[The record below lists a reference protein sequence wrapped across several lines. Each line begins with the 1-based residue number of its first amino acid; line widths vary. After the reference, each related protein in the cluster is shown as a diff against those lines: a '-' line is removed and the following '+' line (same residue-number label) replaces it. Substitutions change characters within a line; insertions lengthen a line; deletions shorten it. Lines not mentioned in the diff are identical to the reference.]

1 MKEGDYD
8 LAIGTRGLG
17 NLDPTS
23 LLREFFHSEGA
34 TNLASHFCYANPKI
48 DAAFDALT
56 HTYEIDDRKVLYHE
70 IREELL
76 LHPAVIPLLEDENLA
91 VCSKKSQATMRRS
104 MALRWTRWRGRSR
117 KRHRRQVGAFLL

>member
-23 LLREFFHSEGA
+23 LLSEFFHSDGA

-48 DAAFDALT
+48 DVAFDALT
-56 HTYEIDDRKVLYHE
+56 HTYEIEDRQVLYNE

-91 VCSKKSQATMRRS
+91 VCSKKITGYHAAVYGITLDKV
-104 MALRWTRWRGRSR
+104 AW
-117 KRHRRQVGAFLL
+117 KE